1 VDYQPGSRIPAK
13 KRLRDR
19 LIHLTSQHPDWAIG
33 FQDETWWSRF
43 TQPHLH
49 AWSPDGRPLRLV
61 EQVPAK
67 TDQTPKALACYGLL
81 LRHCPMQAEQWQEA
95 LWLRF
100 VEDRPLSAITIQFLE
115 WCCGKLQAMGKRVLI
130 LVWDNARWHI
140 SRAVR
145 QWIQTH
151 NRQVMKSGQGTR
163 SLVCPLPIQSPWLNP
178 IEPKWVHGKRR
189 IAEPDRTLSAL
200 EVEQRVCAALDCSPD
215 AHLSVSE
222 NVP

>member
-1 VDYQPGSRIPAK
+1 MDYQSRSRIPAK
-13 KRLRDR
+13 KKLRDR
-19 LIHLTSQHPDWAIG
+19 LIRLTSQHPDWAIG

-49 AWSPDGRPLRLV
+49 AWSADGQPLRLV
-61 EQVPAK
+61 EQVPTK
-67 TDQTPKALACYGLL
+67 TDQDPKALACYGLL
-81 LRHCPMQAEQWQEA
+81 LRHCPMQAGEWQEQ

-100 VEDRPLSAITIQFLE
+100 VEDRPVSAITIQFLE
-115 WCCGKLQAMGKRVLI
+115 WCRDKLQAIGKRALI
-130 LVWDNARWHI
+130 LVWDNARWHT

-151 NRQVMKSGQGTR
+151 NRQVRRTKQGTYIF
-163 SLVCPLPIQSPWLNP
+163 VCPLPTKSPWLNP

-189 IAEPDRTLSAL
+189 IAEPDRTLSAR
-200 EVEQRVCAALDCSPD
+200 EVEQRVCAALDCSLE